1 MLSDYLFEML
11 LFFSYEKL
19 SLSECIPWMIVGLV
33 ESIAIVTINLCTII
47 VFAKN
52 PDLRM
57 QSTRLLINLA
67 VIDMLAG
74 IFVLYGL
81 FYLVGAYCK
90 VWNSHLA
97 EGWPYNIPEIFSEF
111 FPISSLSTITIIAL
125 ERMHATYRPF
135 THRLLKKL
143 VYGIIIAAVWVT
155 ASLVTIGHTLLV
167 QFGESSNRYF
177 LLISF
182 IGLCL
187 LIIFVSYLSIVIKVR
202 CGAHV
207 QHHGAASRERKLTMT
222 LLIVTVVSLLMYLP
236 FVMIRSVFSTELKKD
251 WSFSEYFYLFHAM
264 LAVYYANHFVNP
276 ILYAIRKP
284 EFRSAVFALFRK
296 RPQRQR
302 RVANLPLRDV
312 EIMRGRTIRLL
323 GIKYL
328 NETSSSL
335 T

>member
-1 MLSDYLFEML
+1 MFSDYLFEML
-11 LFFSYEKL
+11 FFFSYEKL

-47 VFAKN
+47 VFVKN

-57 QSTRLLINLA
+57 RSTRLLINLA

-81 FYLVGAYCK
+81 FYLIGAYCDI
-90 VWNSHLA
+90 WNSHLA
-97 EGWPYNIPEIFSEF
+97 KGWPYNIPEIFSEF
-111 FPISSLSTITIIAL
+111 FPISSLSAITIIAL
-125 ERMHATYRPF
+125 ERVHATCRPF
-135 THRLLKKL
+135 THRLLKKS
-143 VYGIIIAAVWVT
+143 VYAIIIVAVWVT
-155 ASLVTIGHTLLV
+155 ASFVTNGHTLLV
-167 QFGESSNRYF
+167 QFGESSIRYL

-222 LLIVTVVSLLMYLP
+222 LLIVTVVSLLLYLP
-236 FVMIRSVFSTELKKD
+236 FVIIRSVVSTELTKEL
-251 WSFSEYFYLFHAM
+251 SLLEYFHLFHVM
-264 LAVYYANHFVNP
+264 LAVYYASHLVNP

-284 EFRSAVFALFRK
+284 EFRSAVLALFRK
-296 RPQRQR
+296 GPQRQR
-302 RVANLPLRDV
+302 RVADLPLREV
-312 EIMRGRTIRLL
+312 EIMGGSNIQLL
-323 GIKYL
+323 GIKYV
-328 NETSSSL
+328 NETSS
-335 T
+335 